1 MKKRNGKRIKV
12 INKKCNGK
20 LPNVIKKKY
29 SEKLNFLISLFKTL
43 TDLITV

>member
-12 INKKCNGK
+12 INEKCNGK
-20 LPNVIKKKY
+20 LPNVIKKNY